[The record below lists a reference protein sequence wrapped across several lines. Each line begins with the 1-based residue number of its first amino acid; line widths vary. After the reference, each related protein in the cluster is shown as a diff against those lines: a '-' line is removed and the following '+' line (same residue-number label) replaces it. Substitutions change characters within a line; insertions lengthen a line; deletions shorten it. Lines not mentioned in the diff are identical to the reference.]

1 MTEWEVCFLETEEH
15 KDRFFEDRNLCHFVL
30 MSSTKKY
37 VFMSKQNYIIL
48 NICQNYSTK
57 KVVAMRHDLLNL
69 GNST

>member
-1 MTEWEVCFLETEEH
+1 
-15 KDRFFEDRNLCHFVL
+15 

-57 KVVAMRHDLLNL
+57 KVVAMRHDLMNL